1 MRRQSDDYM
10 AILIENRLARRR
22 QAQPAARA
30 SRPVFRLLNASE
42 ILQFAAP
49 ALGALC
55 LLGLHQVCS
64 GRASSWLCDQAGAP
78 GQEIL

>member
-1 MRRQSDDYM
+1 M

-49 ALGALC
+49 ALAALRVYSAFTRSAAGGP
-55 LLGLHQVCS
+55 LLGCAIKLALP
-64 GRASSWLCDQAGAP
+64 GRRYSK
-78 GQEIL
+78 